1 LGLSIMFLC
10 SYVSATEVS
19 CVFMERCILPC
30 SFQIGNET
38 IIWWFKT
45 EGDKLVHLFNY
56 NKEQLEHQDQCF
68 TNRTKLFTDLIC
80 RGNASLQL
88 TGVEIQDE
96 GKYNCITHTTRENQ
110 ESFVNLNINGMR
122 NFLNVLSFIAAPVNE
137 VKIDQVDNRI
147 TCWSEGIYPKPQLTW
162 STSPPSNITFLNTT
176 TVQQTKQLLYNIS
189 SSLMFSDGLYNV
201 LFICT
206 ISTGKNLNLTS
217 ASNLPRPPDDSIY
230 VSQSQP
236 KIVTLS
242 RVIGEIQTQSR
253 SSGCEVNSAFI
264 YSAQNS
270 HKAKYKNPR

>member
-1 LGLSIMFLC
+1 MFLLLQLHNRNIIFLNLNLQVFLC

-122 NFLNVLSFIAAPVNE
+122 NFLNVLS
-137 VKIDQVDNRI
+137 D
-147 TCWSEGIYPKPQLTW
+147 
-162 STSPPSNITFLNTT
+162 
-176 TVQQTKQLLYNIS
+176 
-189 SSLMFSDGLYNV
+189 
-201 LFICT
+201 
-206 ISTGKNLNLTS
+206 
-217 ASNLPRPPDDSIY
+217 
-230 VSQSQP
+230 
-236 KIVTLS
+236 
-242 RVIGEIQTQSR
+242 
-253 SSGCEVNSAFI
+253 
-264 YSAQNS
+264 
-270 HKAKYKNPR
+270 